1 MMCKKTLK
9 TLVTIPLVALALF
22 SGCSSNKGDEQVI
35 SKGNEKVINIGVA
48 QIVEHPSLDSARK
61 GFMDALSA
69 NGYKEGSN
77 LKVDFQNAQ
86 GDMPTVQTIA
96 QNFASQNKD
105 LVFAIATPTA
115 QAMYNAIKDKPILVT
130 AVTDPVKAGIANSL
144 EKSGTNVTG
153 TTDAAPIEK
162 QLELLRKLV
171 PNAKNMGI
179 LYNTSEVNTESEIEK
194 IKKIAPKYGLNI
206 ITSGVT
212 NTNEI
217 SQSLSALVKNI
228 DVLYAPADNVVASSM
243 PLISSKCIENKIPI
257 IGAVKAEVEGGALA
271 TEGIDYY
278 KLGYQTGVM
287 AVEVIKGKSPKEMPI
302 TTLRDTELVINM
314 DTANKININVPED
327 LKKSATII
335 NGGEK

>member
-1 MMCKKTLK
+1 MCKKTLK

-61 GFMDALSA
+61 GFMDALST

-96 QNFASQNKD
+96 QNFASQDKD
-105 LVFAIATPTA
+105 LIFAIATPTA

-144 EKSGTNVTG
+144 EKPGTNVTG

-162 QLELLRKLV
+162 QLELLKKLV

-194 IKKIAPKYGLNI
+194 IKKIAPKYGLKI

-287 AVEVIKGKSPKEMPI
+287 AVEVIKGKDPKEMPI
-302 TTLRDTELVINM
+302 TTLKDTELVINM
-314 DTANKININVPED
+314 DTANKININISED
-327 LKKSATII
+327 LKKSATIV

>member
-9 TLVTIPLVALALF
+9 TLVAIPLVTLALF
-22 SGCSSNKGDEQVI
+22 SGCSSNTQDKQVA
-35 SKGNEKVINIGVA
+35 SKNSNKTINIGVA

-61 GFMDALSA
+61 GFMDALSD

-77 LKVDFQNAQ
+77 LNVDFQNAQ
-86 GDMPTVQTIA
+86 GDMSTVQTIA

-105 LVFAIATPTA
+105 LIFAIATPTA

-130 AVTDPVKAGIANSL
+130 AVTDPVKAGIAKSL
-144 EKSGTNVTG
+144 EKPNTNVTG

-162 QLELLRKLV
+162 QLELLKKLI
-171 PNAKNMGI
+171 PNAKNIGI
-179 LYNTSEVNTESEIEK
+179 IYNTSEVNSESEIEK
-194 IKKIAPKYGLNI
+194 IKKIAPNYGLQV

-217 SQSLSALVKNI
+217 AQSLGALVKNI
-228 DVLYAPADNVVASSM
+228 DVLYTPADNVVASSM

-271 TEGIDYY
+271 TEGIEYY
-278 KLGYQTGVM
+278 KLGYQTGIM
-287 AVEVIKGKSPKEMPI
+287 ALEVINGKNPKEMPI
-302 TTLRDTELVINM
+302 TTLKDTELVINM
-314 DTANKININVPED
+314 NTANKININIPEN
-327 LKKSATII
+327 LKKSATIV

>member
-1 MMCKKTLK
+1 
-9 TLVTIPLVALALF
+9 
-22 SGCSSNKGDEQVI
+22 
-35 SKGNEKVINIGVA
+35 
-48 QIVEHPSLDSARK
+48 
-61 GFMDALSA
+61 
-69 NGYKEGSN
+69 
-77 LKVDFQNAQ
+77 
-86 GDMPTVQTIA
+86 
-96 QNFASQNKD
+96 
-105 LVFAIATPTA
+105 
-115 QAMYNAIKDKPILVT
+115 
-130 AVTDPVKAGIANSL
+130 
-144 EKSGTNVTG
+144 
-153 TTDAAPIEK
+153 
-162 QLELLRKLV
+162 
-171 PNAKNMGI
+171 MGI

-287 AVEVIKGKSPKEMPI
+287 AVEVIKGKNPKEMPI

-314 DTANKININVPED
+314 DTANKINITVPEN